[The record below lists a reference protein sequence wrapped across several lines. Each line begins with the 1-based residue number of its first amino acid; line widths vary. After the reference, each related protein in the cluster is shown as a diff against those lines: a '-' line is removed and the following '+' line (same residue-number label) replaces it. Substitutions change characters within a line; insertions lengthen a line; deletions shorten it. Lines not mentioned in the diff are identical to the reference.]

1 MALTDT
7 FVKQV
12 KPTDKPAGD
21 KYTDGGSMYLL
32 VKASGKYWRMDYQ
45 YAGKRKTLAL
55 GVYR

>member
-12 KPTDKPAGD
+12 KHTGKPAGD

-32 VKASGKYWRMDYQ
+32 VKAGGKNWRMDYQ

-55 GVYR
+55 GV